1 MKQVTT
7 CQSRITLQI
16 QRQHTTSMV
25 CHAAGGFSHLCL
37 CQQLSDM
44 QTSSTA
50 LSSRSACQWFF
61 HKIQTLHKGDTRGDA
76 LCSSL
81 ISLWKFSFALN
92 KPAAQQPAT
101 VRAANTQGTAGSPLL
116 NQGWSSALICTFLQ
130 VSLLLCSFPPLLP
143 HDRGFQKNQASWPST
158 PLQSKIFQNTATTTE
173 KILTCHSPVF
183 PRALSPYWHP
193 CPISPLAGTGSNSAF
208 ALAHKLEITD
218 LEWVTQISASDKLL
232 FQSKDTHAGWLTT
245 VFPCLSAVCSLQ
257 HIHKINPS

>member
-44 QTSSTA
+44 QISSTA

-81 ISLWKFSFALN
+81 SSLWKFSFALN

-101 VRAANTQGTAGSPLL
+101 VRAANRQGTAGSPLL

-130 VSLLLCSFPPLLP
+130 VSLLLCSFPPSPSPWPRLP
-143 HDRGFQKNQASWPST
+143 EEPGKLAQHTFAVKNIPEYSHSNWKNSYIPQPCLPSCT
-158 PLQSKIFQNTATTTE
+158 LP
-173 KILTCHSPVF
+173 ILTSLPYFSTCWNRKRFSVCTC
-183 PRALSPYWHP
+183 PRARNHRPRMSH
-193 CPISPLAGTGSNSAF
+193 
-208 ALAHKLEITD
+208 TD
-218 LEWVTQISASDKLL
+218 L
-232 FQSKDTHAGWLTT
+232 WLW
-245 VFPCLSAVCSLQ
+245 
-257 HIHKINPS
+257 